1 MRSNRYRRFFEEH
14 GYILSFIS
22 LRPKTIYAQGL
33 NRLWNKRTKEDF
45 WQKELQHIGQQE
57 IQNKEL
63 YIAHTN
69 PDDTFGWQD
78 RYDEYR
84 RSPSSIAGEFR
95 DNTLNFWHMARIFG
109 SDPALNSDFVNCV
122 PTERTF
128 AVPSND
134 VVYIMANHSMQ
145 ARRMVAKTG
154 TSYIY

>member
-1 MRSNRYRRFFEEH
+1 
-14 GYILSFIS
+14 
-22 LRPKTIYAQGL
+22 
-33 NRLWNKRTKEDF
+33 
-45 WQKELQHIGQQE
+45 
-57 IQNKEL
+57 
-63 YIAHTN
+63 
-69 PDDTFGWQD
+69 
-78 RYDEYR
+78 
-84 RSPSSIAGEFR
+84 
-95 DNTLNFWHMARIFG
+95 MARIFG